1 MCCARKVSR
10 CHTRC
15 KSDRTSSSAPA
26 AAGLSLAYTH
36 ARART
41 PPSSLPSLSA
51 RAHLAKIAQDARFR
65 KLAAAGVS
73 CENVTAA
80 RSCENVTA
88 ARTTAYAYE
97 HKPTDLPSALV
108 GSNSSTHGSLS
119 LDGSPM
125 CCGTTVVRPRGWF
138 HSGGV
143 DSLNSCSLRYG
154 QTRFSRQFGAE
165 CTAN

>member
-1 MCCARKVSR
+1 MCCAKER
-10 CHTRC
+10 CHGVIQGASPTARRR
-15 KSDRTSSSAPA
+15 SHPLLL
-26 AAGLSLAYTH
+26 GYLSHTH
-36 ARART
+36 TRART

-88 ARTTAYAYE
+88 ARTTAYE

-108 GSNSSTHGSLS
+108 GSNSSTHGSFS

-125 CCGTTVVRPRGWF
+125 CCGTAVVRPRGWF

-154 QTRFSRQFGAE
+154 QTRFSRQFEAE